1 MEYKVLDL
9 IPDKKQCKF
18 IFLLESPHKD
28 EIKNNCPLAGSSGKG
43 VSKILN
49 KIDWTI
55 KPDVPFGLY
64 LKETDDIRFGI
75 MNCSLTPM
83 QISVYSDEM
92 QNSEDLIVINR
103 IRNNPKT
110 RSDNRLLQED
120 REQHKKMLVE
130 LKERLTAI
138 IQENSQFKIIAC
150 GSLAGNFIEEL
161 SILPEHRICRV
172 PHPSFNQWRLNNNE
186 VVTMTNLIKSR
197 I

>member
-9 IPDKKQCKF
+9 IPDQKQCEF

-49 KIDWTI
+49 KIDRNI

-64 LKETDDIRFGI
+64 LKETNDVRFGI
-75 MNCSLTPM
+75 MNCSLNPM
-83 QISVYSDEM
+83 QMSAYPDEM
-92 QNSEDLIVINR
+92 QNNKNLFVINR

-110 RSDNRLLQED
+110 RSDHRLLQED
-120 REQHKKMLVE
+120 REQHKKMLVD

-150 GSLAGNFIEEL
+150 GLLARNFIEEL

-172 PHPSFNQWRLNNNE
+172 PHPSFNQWRMDNNE